1 MIRHPPKSTFFP
13 YTPLFQSICKAC
25 KDKLVPNM
33 APSSS
38 LQVAGAAVGSSSPIP
53 NHFSRGETVAK
64 TANFWR
70 RMLKGKQRSVRNG
83 SPDRFTSNIPVN
95 SDSPD
100 TSVLSNP
107 PESVHVSLR
116 PTDGSVTIQSVM
128 EKSDIVSKPLRKS
141 TSRVITPEPIAPRWS
156 ARRDATAHAAL
167 NVT

>member
-70 RMLKGKQRSVRNG
+70 RMLKRSEEH
-83 SPDRFTSNIPVN
+83 TSE
-95 SDSPD
+95 
-100 TSVLSNP
+100 LQ
-107 PESVHVSLR
+107 SLR
-116 PTDGSVTIQSVM
+116 HLVCRLLLEKKKPSTPPTASLWPPRYFVLLCITISAPKVNACWVAGLAEVFSM
-128 EKSDIVSKPLRKS
+128 PIS
-141 TSRVITPEPIAPRWS
+141 TV
-156 ARRDATAHAAL
+156 
-167 NVT
+167 